1 MPMGFQTLDEHI
13 QSGKYRKLYAFL
25 EDLMLIFVNVY
36 SVRSIIFGE
45 AEKLYN
51 TLTRDVLP
59 ILLANAERTVNP
71 QPSTLNPQPSIWIWI
86 VYFKYLIQAT
96 TTSTA
101 TISTNIKK
109 ITHLTTMISN
119 FLKFDI

>member
-1 MPMGFQTLDEHI
+1 MGFQTLDEHI

-71 QPSTLNPQPSIWIWI
+71 QPSTLNPQPSTLNPPSESESSTLSIS
-86 VYFKYLIQAT
+86 YKRRRHPQPRFQP
-96 TTSTA
+96 TS
-101 TISTNIKK
+101 KK
-109 ITHLTTMISN
+109 
-119 FLKFDI
+119 